1 MMTNTLQ
8 IILPI
13 IILLPTYLIGS
24 IPFGLVLTKTFL
36 RQDIRKIGSGN
47 IGATN
52 VLRTGS
58 KILAILTVIL
68 DAMKPYFAYHIVKG
82 LMKFIY
88 GKDAMFLF
96 FGINQ
101 FNTYITIAIVAITIL
116 AHCFPIYLK
125 FKGGKGVATVFG
137 SLFLFSTKV
146 KFLCINWYLLPLA
159 GLATWLLIAIISKK
173 SSLSALLTAVLL
185 PLYVYFLTPR
195 GLTTSTLTIF
205 YVFVSLF
212 VIVRHKS
219 NIKRLL
225 NGEESNIKLSKD
237 KK

>member
-1 MMTNTLQ
+1 MTNTLQ

-88 GKDAMFLF
+88 GKDAMLLF

-101 FNTYITIAIVAITIL
+101 FNTIL

-195 GLTTSTLTIF
+195 ELTTSTLTIF

-225 NGEESNIKLSKD
+225 NGEESNIKLSKE